1 MSEQTMSEEK
11 QIEEMEQLVR
21 SVIYQENDK
30 GFANGFDALCTA
42 TEYLTE
48 KITEALYNAGFRKQ
62 SENVIELPC
71 KAGDTVYI
79 IEEVWDETVDPYVL
93 DVKVL
98 QFFINK
104 HGIAVDL
111 ELPLGM
117 RLNTWMVVGKNVFLT
132 EEEAEQALAKMK
144 GGE

>member
-1 MSEQTMSEEK
+1 MSREKLLINNPKSNNSEDMSNK
-11 QIEEMEQLVR
+11 QIVEMALVIMHEA
-21 SVIYQENDK
+21 SFPLELSGTI
-30 GFANGFDALCTA
+30 A
-42 TEYLTE
+42 T
-48 KITEALYNAGFRKQ
+48 ALYNAGCRKQ

-71 KAGDTVYI
+71 KVGDTVYI
-79 IEEVWDETVDPYVL
+79 IDEVWDETVDPYVL

-98 QFFINK
+98 QFFINE

-117 RLNTWMVVGKNVFLT
+117 RQNTWMVVGKNVFLT

-144 GGE
+144 GGAE